1 MRWQGVIAAGVE
13 SMKERKKN
21 SRVRRSGLGFE
32 QLEGRRM
39 LSANPWH
46 NPQLAADV
54 NGDGNVVAADALQV
68 INELNSGGAR
78 PLAIAEGETTVQ
90 GPAFLDVDNDSNLSP
105 SDALQVISEINGEGP
120 LASDGRVN
128 LLGDDDIV
136 DPACLDVL
144 LSDDV
149 LKLLD
154 RASAATPST
163 DAIIAVVDRGGKILG
178 VRTESGALFTGD
190 PGTRVFAIDGAVA
203 KARTAAFFAH
213 NMAPLTSRTI
223 RNISQSTITQRE
235 VESNPNSTDG
245 FLQGPGT
252 VAPIGLGAH
261 FPPAIMHTPPVD
273 LFDIEH
279 TNRDSLL
286 HPGLDGRRGTADD
299 ILLDYRFNIDP
310 VNVPAGQEIEPPESY
325 GGQSGLMPTAQSR
338 GIGTLPGGI
347 PLYKNSCHVGGIG
360 VFFPGPDGFASHEQG
375 FSGVYPHAGAE
386 PLGANG
392 STAAALRAEYFRTN
406 SDKALEAE
414 WIAFAAAGG
423 SPGAGVAVGD
433 LAGVPLP
440 PGIVGLPFGRIDLV
454 GIRLEVFGP
463 NPTTSDTR
471 SGVERLLEDYAS
483 DSGLVNGVNG
493 QVDPSDPLGT
503 PLSGTTVPAGWL
515 VTPQPSQSGD
525 LSAQDVQD
533 IIQAGIDEANLVRA
547 AIRLDAN
554 GKPGPRSRMV
564 FAVADLDGTVL
575 GLYRMQDATYF
586 SIAVAVAK
594 ARNMTYYSG
603 GAVAA
608 LDQVS
613 YDGVGPQQGL
623 ALTNRTFR
631 FLAEPRFPD
640 GVDGT
645 PAAIFSILNH
655 SEISLTTAENDG
667 PIDAASFSSGV
678 KGDDNVLGFTRFLPE
693 RNFHAPDAD
702 FPIQNQNGVV
712 FFPGAGPLYDDDGTT
727 LVGGLGVS
735 GDGVDQDDVVTS
747 MASEE
752 YAPLSPLRVDAFFVG
767 GVRLPYQKFLRNPHG

>member
-1 MRWQGVIAAGVE
+1 
-13 SMKERKKN
+13 
-21 SRVRRSGLGFE
+21 
-32 QLEGRRM
+32 M

-46 NPQLAADV
+46 NPQMAADV
-54 NGDGNVVAADALQV
+54 NGDGSVVAADALQV

-78 PLAIAEGETTVQ
+78 LLVVAEGETTVPA
-90 GPAFLDVDNDSNLSP
+90 PAFLDVNNDSNLSP

-120 LASDGRVN
+120 AETADDVA
-128 LLGDDDIV
+128 LLGTSV

-149 LKLLD
+149 SKLLV
-154 RASAATPST
+154 RASVATPST
-163 DAIIAVVDRGGKILG
+163 NAIIAVVDRGGRILG
-178 VRTESGALFTGD
+178 VRTESGVTFTGD
-190 PGTRVFAIDGAVA
+190 QATRVFAIDGAVA

-235 VESNPNSTDG
+235 VESNPNSNDD
-245 FLQGPGT
+245 LLRGPGS

-310 VNVPAGQEIEPPESY
+310 NNVPAGQEIEPPESY

-347 PLYKNSCHVGGIG
+347 PLYKNGCHVGGIG
-360 VFFPGPDGFASHEQG
+360 VFFPGTDGFASHEQG
-375 FSGVYPHAGAE
+375 FTSDVTSEFFHAGAG
-386 PLGANG
+386 PLGASG
-392 STAAALRAEYFRTN
+392 STADALGAEYFRTN
-406 SDKALEAE
+406 SDRVLEAE

-423 SPGAGVAVGD
+423 SPDAGVAVGD
-433 LAGVPLP
+433 LPGAPLP
-440 PGIVGLPFGRIDLV
+440 VGIVGLPFGRLDLV

-463 NPTTSDTR
+463 NPTTDSPIT
-471 SGVERLLEDYAS
+471 GVQRLLNVGNS
-483 DSGLVNGVNG
+483 LGLGGINGVD
-493 QVDPSDPLGT
+493 QPVDPMSS
-503 PLSGTTVPAGWL
+503 LSLDGTTVPAGWL
-515 VTPQPSQSGD
+515 VTPQASQSGD
-525 LSAQDVQD
+525 LSAQEVQD

-554 GKPGPRSRMV
+554 GKPGPRARMV

-586 SIAVAVAK
+586 SIGVAVAK

-603 GAVAA
+603 GAVTT

-645 PAAIFSILNH
+645 AAGVFSILNH
-655 SEISLTTAENDG
+655 SKISLTTAENDV
-667 PIDAASFSSGV
+667 PINAASFSNG
-678 KGDDNVLGFTRFLPE
+678 GTDDNVLGFTRFLPE
-693 RNFHAPDAD
+693 RNFHAPDSD

-735 GDGVDQDDVVTS
+735 GDGVDQDDVVT
-747 MASEE
+747 AIAGQD